1 MKKVLFILL
10 SSLILLSSCNLDGQ
24 GIFNDILSSEP
35 VTNEKVQ
42 EFIGVLDNKIYVNS
56 ENGLSYYKMNA
67 SAQNTTLH
75 TPNEKEQYAFYKF
88 VFKSG
93 DKNYALKFINDS
105 SDYHYE
111 VENIDD
117 HTSKRVTFKAAENEI
132 TNIIDLNV
140 YYVEGKNVLT
150 AIVKAGEKYYLINT
164 DSFTYTDAESES
176 TLTVADATEIK
187 DYKNAKIIGPNAYV
201 NYANEGEKY
210 FVGDADKSIKDD
222 KGNSLPIYFL
232 SSDYAVAGSERTVY
246 KSSGDSYDV
255 LKNGENNI
263 TFSGTPF
270 YTKAGGKTFLIS
282 SSALITD
289 GINNEVKTLF
299 SSLSGSTKQYI
310 AVQET
315 DSIKVYRVTASNGV
329 YCTTVDLSASQ
340 N

>member
-56 ENGLSYYKMNA
+56 ENGLSYYVMNA

-93 DKNYALKFINDS
+93 GKNYALKFINDS

-111 VENIDD
+111 VENIAD
-117 HTSKRVTFKAAENEI
+117 HISKRVDFKVNDDDI
-132 TNIIDLNV
+132 KKIIDLKV
-140 YYVEGKNVLT
+140 YYVDGKNVLT
-150 AIVKAGEKYYLINT
+150 AIVEAGEKYYLINVDDT
-164 DSFTYTDAESES
+164 NTLSYSDN
-176 TLTVADATEIK
+176 TLTVN
-187 DYKNAKIIGPNAYV
+187 NAKEITKYKDARIIGPNAYKCNGEYYIGSEEKTIANV
-201 NYANEGEKY
+201 NG
-210 FVGDADKSIKDD
+210 FC
-222 KGNSLPIYFL
+222 FL
-232 SSDYAVAGSERTVY
+232 SSEYAVSSDYTVY
-246 KSSGDSYDV
+246 DSTGNA
-255 LKNGENNI
+255 LKDSKGNI
-263 TFSGTPF
+263 IKLSGTPF
-270 YTKAGGKTFLIS
+270 YTKVGVKTFLIS
-282 SSALITD
+282 DSALITD

-310 AVQET
+310 AVQDS
-315 DSIKVYRVTASNGV
+315 DSINVYRVTASNGV
-329 YCTTVDLSASQ
+329 YCATVEPSSATQ

>member
-56 ENGLSYYKMNA
+56 ENGLSYYEMNA

-88 VFKSG
+88 VFISG
-93 DKNYALKFINDS
+93 GKNYALKFINDS
-105 SDYHYE
+105 SDFHFK

-117 HTSKRVTFKAAENEI
+117 HTSTKVTFMADNKEI
-132 TNIIDLNV
+132 NKIIDSEV
-140 YYVEGKNVLT
+140 YYVNGENVLT
-150 AIVKAGEKYYLINT
+150 AIVEAGEKYYLINVDDT
-164 DSFTYTDAESES
+164 NTLSYSDN
-176 TLTVADATEIK
+176 TLTVNNAKEITE
-187 DYKNAKIIGPNAYV
+187 YKNARIIGPNAYV
-201 NYANEGEKY
+201 NYANEGAKY

-232 SSDYAVAGSERTVY
+232 SFDYAVAGSERTVY
-246 KSSGDSYDV
+246 DSTKKALTDSEGKTIK
-255 LKNGENNI
+255 L
-263 TFSGTPF
+263 SGTPF

-282 SSALITD
+282 DSALITD
-289 GINNEVKTLF
+289 GNNNEVKTLF

-310 AVQET
+310 AVA
-315 DSIKVYRVTASNGV
+315 DNNSIKVYRVTASNGV

>member
-56 ENGLSYYKMNA
+56 ENGLSYYEMNA

-75 TPNEKEQYAFYKF
+75 TQNEKEQYAFYKF
-88 VFKSG
+88 VFESDG
-93 DKNYALKFINDS
+93 NNYALKFINDS
-105 SDYHYE
+105 SDYHFK

-117 HTSKRVTFKAAENEI
+117 HISNKVAFKVNDNDI
-132 TNIIDLNV
+132 KKIIDLKV
-140 YYVEGKNVLT
+140 YYVNGENVLT
-150 AIVKAGEKYYLINT
+150 AIVETKNGDCYLIN
-164 DSFTYTDAESES
+164 DMSSLTYDDTNY
-176 TLTVADATEIK
+176 TLSVSATEIENCK
-187 DYKNAKIIGPNAYV
+187 DDNNNIVAEIIGPNAYKCKGKYYI
-201 NYANEGEKY
+201 NSQEKTIDNVSN
-210 FVGDADKSIKDD
+210 FC
-222 KGNSLPIYFL
+222 FL
-232 SSDYAVAGSERTVY
+232 SSEYAVSSDYTVY
-246 KSSGDSYDV
+246 DSSGNALKDSDGNTIK
-255 LKNGENNI
+255 L
-263 TFSGTPF
+263 SGTPF

-282 SSALITD
+282 DSALITD
-289 GINNEVKTLF
+289 GSKNEVKTLF

-310 AVQET
+310 AVE
-315 DSIKVYRVTASNGV
+315 DKDNNSIKVYRVTASNGV

>member
-56 ENGLSYYKMNA
+56 ENGLSYYEMNA

-88 VFKSG
+88 VFISG
-93 DKNYALKFINDS
+93 GNNYALKFINDS

-111 VENIDD
+111 VENIDS
-117 HTSKRVTFKAAENEI
+117 HTSTKVIFMADNNTINK
-132 TNIIDLNV
+132 IIDSEV
-140 YYVEGKNVLT
+140 YYVNGKNVLT
-150 AIVKAGEKYYLINT
+150 AIVEAGEKYYLINVDDT
-164 DSFTYTDAESES
+164 NTLSYSDN
-176 TLTVADATEIK
+176 TLTVNNAKEITE
-187 DYKNAKIIGPNAYV
+187 YKNARIIGPNAYV
-201 NYANEGEKY
+201 NYANEGAKY

-232 SSDYAVAGSERTVY
+232 SSDYAVAGSEHTVY

-289 GINNEVKTLF
+289 ESNHEVKTLF

-310 AVQET
+310 AVA
-315 DSIKVYRVTASNGV
+315 DNNSIKVYRVTASNGV